1 MRLTIRSITMNMGY
15 WWCFRFFYGQGN
27 AALPDIAKKKKKKKK
42 KKVMMMM
49 VMMLLLGN
57 ARWGYIYMI
66 SMQVEELKMEK

>member
-1 MRLTIRSITMNMGY
+1 MTMGY

-27 AALPDIAKKKKKKKK
+27 AALPDIAKKKKK